1 MALGLPRL
9 AVLRAPA
16 RPPIA
21 RLGLAAA
28 LGAAVGLGQVPVSLW
43 FVALPALAVLLALA
57 ARTERA
63 AQAGWWGFAAG
74 FGYALATL
82 YWIVDP
88 FFVEPEVY
96 GWMAPFA
103 LIFMAA
109 GMGLFW
115 AMGFAAGHALGM
127 GARSRGFG
135 IALGLAAM
143 DLLRS
148 YLFTGFPWVLI
159 GHLWIETPV
168 AQAAAVVG
176 AQGLGVIT
184 LGLAALAGVGW
195 GGGAGRLRPAP
206 PLSRALPLVVALL
219 GLGGLWALGAARL
232 AAPEPTRATRLT
244 LRLVQPNAPQ
254 DLKWQPE
261 HRMEFF
267 FRHLDLTAE
276 APAPGAPRP
285 DLILW
290 PETAVPF
297 LLERPGDGLM
307 MIAQAAQGVPV
318 ALGIQRAEGLR
329 YYNSLAV
336 IGAGGAVEAVYD
348 KYHLVPF
355 GEYVPLGDL
364 AARFGIAAF
373 AAQEGNGYS
382 AGPGPRVLD
391 LGPLGLAQPLICYE
405 AVFPQDIRRAP
416 TRPDWLLQAT
426 NDAWFGEAAGP
437 WQHLALARLRTIE
450 FGLPLA
456 RAANTGVSAMIDA
469 KGRVTAELGMGKMGA
484 LDATL
489 PAALPPTP
497 YARLGD
503 APVFALLLALSG
515 LIYLLRRRYRVDPAQ
530 PGD

>member
-1 MALGLPRL
+1 MRPGLP
-9 AVLRAPA
+9 
-16 RPPIA
+16 

-28 LGAAVGLGQVPVSLW
+28 LGAGVGAGQVPLSLW
-43 FVALPALAVLLALA
+43 WLALPALVAVLALA
-57 ARTERA
+57 GRAVERA
-63 AQAGWWGFAAG
+63 AAGWWGFVAG
-74 FGYALATL
+74 FGYALITL

-103 LIFMAA
+103 LAFMAA

-115 AMGFAAGHALGM
+115 TLGFAVGHGLGAGP
-127 GARSRGFG
+127 RSRSFG
-135 IALGLAAM
+135 IALGLAAS
-143 DLLRS
+143 DLARS
-148 YLFTGFPWVLI
+148 YLFTGFPWGLI

-168 AQAAAVVG
+168 AQAAALIG
-176 AQGLGVIT
+176 AQGLGALT
-184 LGLAALAGVGW
+184 LGLAALAAAGFAQPWTG
-195 GGGAGRLRPAP
+195 GGGARRERRAP
-206 PLSRALPLVVALL
+206 PLSRALPAGVALV
-219 GLGGLWALGAARL
+219 GLAGLWGFGAARL
-232 AAPEPTRATRLT
+232 AAPEPVRAEPLT

-254 DLKWQPE
+254 DLKWLPDY
-261 HRMEFF
+261 RMEFF
-267 FRHLDLTAE
+267 FRHLDLTAR

-307 MIAQAAQGVPV
+307 MIAEAAQGVPV
-318 ALGIQRAEGLR
+318 ALGIQRSEGLR

-336 IGAGGAVEAVYD
+336 IGVGGAVEAVYD

-364 AARFGIAAF
+364 AARLGLTAF
-373 AAQEGNGYS
+373 AAQAGNGYS

-391 LGPLGLAQPLICYE
+391 LGRLGLAQPLICYE

-416 TRPDWLLQAT
+416 TRPDWLMQVT
-426 NDAWFGEAAGP
+426 NDAWFGQMAGP
-437 WQHLALARLRTIE
+437 WQHLALARWRAIE

-469 KGRVTAELGMGKMGA
+469 RGRITASLGMGQMGA
-484 LDATL
+484 LDAAL
-489 PAALPPTP
+489 PAALPPTL
-497 YARLGD
+497 YARIGD
-503 APVFALLLALSG
+503 LPLAAILAAVSAF
-515 LIYLLRRRYRVDPAQ
+515 IYRIARRYRVDPVQ
-530 PGD
+530 PGE